1 MSGKTLKIIGML
13 ATVQGLGLNLAKNWI
28 DDKKMEESV
37 DKKVNEALAK
47 REES

>member
-13 ATVQGLGLNLAKNWI
+13 ATVLGLGLNLANNWI